1 MARFRKRSR
10 FGMFLFLVFIA
21 IIGIGTFIMGGE
33 NPEKAKEV
41 KEYTQEKAG
50 ELLEKGKELV
60 TPQEKE

>member
-1 MARFRKRSR
+1 
-10 FGMFLFLVFIA
+10 MFLFLVFIA
-21 IIGIGTFIMGGE
+21 ILGIGTFIMGGE